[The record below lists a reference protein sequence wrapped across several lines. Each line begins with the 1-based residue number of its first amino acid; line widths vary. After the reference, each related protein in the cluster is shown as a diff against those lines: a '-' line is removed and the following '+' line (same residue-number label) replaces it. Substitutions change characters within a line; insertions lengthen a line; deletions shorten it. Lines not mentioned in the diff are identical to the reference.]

1 MGYRKN
7 STIYVKTSEKTYPI
21 ILSSDFAKTIIDFY
35 EKNLFPRVAVV
46 VTNKTIFELWRTKIE
61 GLCSFLGAK
70 IVFVPDSEKAKS
82 LAVYERLVNSLAGY
96 DEKKSSLAVIAIGG
110 GVVGDL
116 AGFAAGTYRRGIPII
131 QVPTTLLAQI
141 DSSIGG
147 KTAINLQ
154 TGKNLVGVYHQPD
167 CVVLDTGFLSTLR
180 EGNIKEGI
188 AEGIKYGVIRSPG
201 LFSMLEE
208 VADMD
213 QIDWPSFVGE
223 CAAIK
228 AKVVSCDEKE
238 VKGLRYI
245 LNFGHTIG
253 HAIEAATDNH
263 ISHGIAVGIGMAKA
277 TDIAC
282 RLGICRHT
290 TLNRIVR
297 LLDKFS
303 LPYEIKMNTS
313 QKRRFWQALMRDKKF
328 SSGKMRFVLPLRIGA
343 VRVVDGITKD
353 MIRI

>member
-1 MGYRKN
+1 MVYREN
-7 STIYVKTSEKTYPI
+7 NNIYVKTSEKTYPI

-35 EKNLFPRVAVV
+35 KENLFPRVAVI
-46 VTNKTIFELWRTKIE
+46 VTNRTIFRLWRSKIDR
-61 GLCSFLGAK
+61 LSSLIGAE

-82 LAVYERLVNSLAGY
+82 LETYDKLVNSLAHY
-96 DEKKSSLAVIAIGG
+96 DERKSSLAVIAIGG

-154 TGKNLVGVYHQPD
+154 AGKNLIGVYHQPD
-167 CVVLDTGFLSTLR
+167 CVVLDMRFLSTLK
-180 EGNIKEGI
+180 EENLKEGL
-188 AEGIKYGVIRSPG
+188 AEGIKYGVIRSPA

-228 AKVVSCDEKE
+228 ARVVSRDEKE
-238 VKGLRYI
+238 SRGLRYI

-253 HAIEAATDNH
+253 HAIEVATDNR
-263 ISHGIAVGIGMAKA
+263 ISHGIAVAIGMVKA
-277 TDIAC
+277 TEIAC

-290 TLNRIVR
+290 TLVRLLR

-303 LPYEIKMNTS
+303 LPSDIKMDAS
-313 QKRRFWQALMRDKKF
+313 QKRRFWRALMRDKKF
-328 SSGKMRFVLPLRIGA
+328 SSGKMKFILPVRIGA
-343 VRVVDGITKD
+343 VRVVDNITRD